1 MRSQLIMLYL
11 GKWKALHKL
20 DAKTPSAVIF
30 FYYSHSL
37 SQGHRSHPTH
47 VEARWAV
54 PSSLWGAWPRSLAPP
69 LARALPS
76 PAALPRSERRR
87 KATRGGGA
95 WRPPPS
101 SGRDRRDVPCSGG
114 GRQDGVCGE
123 FRGPSKGGDS
133 LRAIPSGIV
142 GRGRRRGGQR
152 RAGSTAGGAGR
163 TWTTRSAAT
172 FPRHP
177 VPGFIIVF
185 RLGTPAPR

>member
-1 MRSQLIMLYL
+1 MGGSLKPL
-11 GKWKALHKL
+11 GGVA
-20 DAKTPSAVIF
+20 P
-30 FYYSHSL
+30 
-37 SQGHRSHPTH
+37 Q
-47 VEARWAV
+47 
-54 PSSLWGAWPRSLAPP
+54 PRPAPP

-76 PAALPRSERRR
+76 PAPLPRSERRR

-163 TWTTRSAAT
+163 TWTIRSAAT

-177 VPGFIIVF
+177 VPGFIMCSVF
-185 RLGTPAPR
+185 AHLPLGEQLVVK